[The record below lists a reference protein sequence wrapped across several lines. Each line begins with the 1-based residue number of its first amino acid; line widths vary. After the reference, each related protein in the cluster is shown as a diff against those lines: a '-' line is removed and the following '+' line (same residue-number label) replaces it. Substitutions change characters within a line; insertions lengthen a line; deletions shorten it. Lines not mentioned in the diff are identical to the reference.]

1 MEEEQQQNQQEN
13 EPVIGEFKGNP
24 VITLNPNSRYP
35 FTFGLSKAKLILEHL
50 DSIKKFIT
58 QYDKESKPS

>member
-1 MEEEQQQNQQEN
+1 MEEEKQQPQQEN

-50 DSIKKFIT
+50 DRIKEFIA
-58 QYDKESKPS
+58 QFDKKNKPS

>member
-1 MEEEQQQNQQEN
+1 MEEEKQQQQQEN

-50 DSIKKFIT
+50 DRIKEFIAR
-58 QYDKESKPS
+58 YDKENKPS